1 MGKLN
6 YKSMYTRPVN
16 PDYTG
21 MFDQVRRWQ
30 PLTDEQRERV
40 NRYANFME
48 ENDKEAFEHKDDFA
62 KDRHFALTKQQ
73 AYDDAYQMEQESNN
87 FLRPTYQ
94 RRAFAEPGNINRSDL
109 KVRDYSL
116 PGLFYAAP
124 DAGTLY
130 MDDGVSMKGRTA
142 VPVERDLSNA
152 DANASYYADLSE
164 KQNGKIWQA
173 KDGSLSLPPMI
184 SDRLSNMKAKR
195 VAGNIASDLNMRSAF
210 TDWMSYL
217 DRNSWANTSYDLKT
231 DPMSQRRD
239 AKIISNAYNEAGGD
253 LRTAFL
259 LAYKDVSYYGK
270 RALDAMI
277 GYFNPSIIPMDD
289 RRNLRMNDAARFFNA
304 TRDAE
309 DLASRYYTFDDGRA
323 TSEPLFYDPLDPD
336 NAQGSPNGISY
347 DDYMR
352 QSAAADLRLSDRAKE
367 MMRPNSYARGGHL
380 RTPKTIRSS
389 NGIKMHRAEGLGG
402 ADYDIYF

>member
-1 MGKLN
+1 
-6 YKSMYTRPVN
+6 MYTRPAN

-21 MFDQVRRWQ
+21 MFDQVRKWQ
-30 PLTDEQRERV
+30 PLTDEQRQRAKS
-40 NRYANFME
+40 YADYMHASYKADE
-48 ENDKEAFEHKDDFA
+48 KSGLIPEDQIPVTW
-62 KDRHFALTKQQ
+62 RQ

-94 RRAFAEPGNINRSDL
+94 RRVFAEPGNINRSDF

-130 MDDGVSMKGRTA
+130 MDDSVNGRGRTA
-142 VPVERDLSNA
+142 VPVKRDLSNA

-164 KQNGKIWQA
+164 RQNGKIWQA

-195 VAGNIASDLNMRSAF
+195 VAGNIASAQNMRSAF
-210 TDWMSYL
+210 ANWMSYL
-217 DRNSWANTSYDLKT
+217 DRDSWARTSYDMAT
-231 DPMSQRRD
+231 DPATKQKD
-239 AKIISNAYNEAGGD
+239 ARVLSAALEQAGGD
-253 LRTAFL
+253 VSK
-259 LAYKDVSYYGK
+259 AYVLSLGNLSAYGQK
-270 RALDAMI
+270 AVDAMI
-277 GYFNPSIIPMDD
+277 GYFNPSQIPTED
-289 RRNLRMNDAARFFNA
+289 RIQLNENDAARFFNA

-336 NAQGSPNGISY
+336 NAQKSPNGISY
-347 DDYMR
+347 DDYVR